1 MSEGKAMFDFDVLE
15 VGIGLALLFAFMSL
29 IATAFCEVIENFAKV
44 RSKELLNGVAELL
57 GDKPDSDL
65 IRDFYEHPLIAALYR
80 GKFDPRVTKNL
91 PSYIPRQSFSLAA
104 LRLVVASRDAPLS
117 IESLRDALINVRRP
131 SRIQEAVKAALDVA
145 DNDLAK
151 LRQTL
156 EEWFDGSMDRVSGWY
171 KRRTGY
177 TLLAMGLVA
186 SALFN
191 VDAILVAERLSND
204 AKLREAVVAHAG
216 TILGSNNPSS
226 LPEGDGK
233 AALGQ
238 NAGADQQ
245 TPPNAATIQNPNN
258 QPTTKVDSTDPAT
271 VEQNTKQNAPE
282 ARIKVLVEELSAI
295 GYPIGWT
302 WESELKPAACSQPWS
317 GEYKRCADPWS
328 AIVYSIPGWVISALA
343 VTLGAPFWF
352 DMLNK
357 LMVIRSTVKPR
368 EKSPDESDTS
378 PVRQAATLAGVQRKN
393 NSAPGVD
400 ESEEQEDRA
409 AAAAAT
415 LITLGAAGNGATF
428 EPHAWRDGQ
437 ERGVI

>member
-1 MSEGKAMFDFDVLE
+1 MFDFDVLE

-57 GDKPDSDL
+57 GDKTDSTL
-65 IRDFYEHPLIAALYR
+65 VRSFYEHPMIAALYR
-80 GKFDPRVTKNL
+80 GRFDPEKTKHL

-104 LRLVVASRDAPLS
+104 LRLVTGPDATLS
-117 IESLRDALINVRRP
+117 IESLRDALINVKRP
-131 SRIQEAVKAALDVA
+131 NRIQEAVKAALDVA
-145 DNDLAK
+145 DNDIAK
-151 LRQTL
+151 VRQTL

-177 TLLAMGLVA
+177 TLLAMGLLA

-191 VDAILVAERLSND
+191 VDTVLIAERLSND
-204 AKLREAVVAHAG
+204 AKLREAVVEHAG
-216 TILGSNNPSS
+216 TILGSNNP
-226 LPEGDGK
+226 
-233 AALGQ
+233 
-238 NAGADQQ
+238 
-245 TPPNAATIQNPNN
+245 
-258 QPTTKVDSTDPAT
+258 TKVDSAAQAA
-271 VEQNTKQNAPE
+271 VEQNAEEDDPK
-282 ARIKVLVEELSAI
+282 ARIEGLARELSAI

-302 WESELKPAACSQPWS
+302 LENELKPAACSQPWG
-317 GEYKRCADPWS
+317 GEYARCSNWRL
-328 AIVYSIPGWVISALA
+328 AILFSIPGWIISALA

-378 PVRQAATLAGVQRKN
+378 PVRQAATLGGAQRKN
-393 NSAPGVD
+393 NFAPGMED
-400 ESEEQEDRA
+400 SEEQEERA
-409 AAAAAT
+409 AATTAT
-415 LITLGAAGNGATF
+415 LIALGAAGNDATF

-437 ERGVI
+437 ERGSI